1 MEINAYFVDFPTSA
15 PPDIHKT
22 SYPALPHSTPK
33 PQRAAN
39 FVPTFRHEL
48 SKIQQKYATAA
59 LHNDKDA
66 FRDLY
71 DRLWVKQGNEDIEGY
86 EADVE
91 NRKKSQIHTKLRTQI
106 MMYLY
111 ACWYFKENFATK
123 QGEADSKAAGNVYL
137 DGYHDIKIRMIT
149 SQDLKFMFEDKDEW
163 HVLSFKK
170 MFQEQSEESLRKK
183 FYEFPGVKETK

>member
-1 MEINAYFVDFPTSA
+1 
-15 PPDIHKT
+15 
-22 SYPALPHSTPK
+22 
-33 PQRAAN
+33 
-39 FVPTFRHEL
+39 
-48 SKIQQKYATAA
+48 
-59 LHNDKDA
+59 
-66 FRDLY
+66 
-71 DRLWVKQGNEDIEGY
+71 
-86 EADVE
+86 
-91 NRKKSQIHTKLRTQI
+91 